1 MTARRWV
8 TGPGDGRT
16 VGEVLALAG
25 ADAHALRD
33 GRVFIGRKRARA
45 AHDPVAVGDVVEV
58 APPGLAATTPL
69 VILARE
75 GDVIAVDKPAGMP
88 TIADHRGAADAL
100 VTRVAREL
108 DVDPSRVHPSS
119 RLDRD
124 VSGVVTFA
132 LSRRAAARL
141 LEAREAGRYD
151 RRYAAV
157 ALSEPRPSHGQW
169 AAPIGRARDPRLRRA
184 DGEGAIAA
192 LTRYATAAR
201 ASCGEAMLAVTPI
214 TGRTH
219 QIRVHAAHAGVPLVG
234 DLDYGGRARFT
245 LPGGAVLELRRIA
258 LHAAR
263 VVIRAARGTPFVAE
277 APVPAE
283 LEQLWARLGGAPDA
297 WNLCVAMEVP

>member
-1 MTARRWV
+1 MTTRRWV

-33 GRVFIGRKRARA
+33 GRVFVGRKRARA

-58 APPGLAATTPL
+58 APPAAAAATPL
-69 VILARE
+69 TVLARD
-75 GDVIAVDKPAGMP
+75 GDVVAVDKPAGMP
-88 TIADHRGAADAL
+88 TIADHRGATDAL
-100 VTRVAREL
+100 ATRLAREL
-108 DVDPSRVHPSS
+108 DLDPSRVHPSS

-141 LEAREAGRYD
+141 LEAREAGRYE

-157 ALSEPRPSHGQW
+157 AASEPRPSHGQW
-169 AAPIGRARDPRLRRA
+169 TAPIGRARDPRLRRA
-184 DGEGAIAA
+184 EGEGAIAA
-192 LTRYATAAR
+192 STRYATTAR
-201 ASCGEAMLAVTPI
+201 AGHGEAMLAVAPV

-234 DLDYGGRARFT
+234 DRDYGGAARIT
-245 LPGGAVLELRRIA
+245 LPGGVVFEPRRIA

-263 VVIRAARGTPFVAE
+263 VVIRPPRGTPFVAE
-277 APVPAE
+277 SPVPAE
-283 LEQLWARLGGAPDA
+283 LQQLWVRLGGTPDA
-297 WNLCVAMEVP
+297 WDLCVAMEVP

>member
-33 GRVFIGRKRARA
+33 GRVFVGRKRARA

-58 APPGLAATTPL
+58 AAPGPAAAMPLA
-69 VILARE
+69 ILARE
-75 GDVIAVDKPAGMP
+75 GDIVAVDKPAGMP

-100 VTRVAREL
+100 ATRVAREL
-108 DVDPSRVHPSS
+108 DIDPSRVHPTS

-141 LEAREAGRYD
+141 LEAREAGRYE
-151 RRYAAV
+151 RRYAAIS
-157 ALSEPRPSHGQW
+157 AREPHPSHGEW
-169 AAPIGRARDPRLRRA
+169 NAPIGRARDPRLRRA
-184 DGEGAIAA
+184 HGEGAIAA
-192 LTRYATAAR
+192 LTRYATSALAGH
-201 ASCGEAMLAVTPI
+201 GEAMLAVVPI

-234 DLDYGGRARFT
+234 DREYGGAPRFT

-263 VVIRAARGTPFVAE
+263 VVIRMARGAPFVAE

-283 LEQLWARLGGAPDA
+283 LAQIWERLGGEADA
-297 WNLCVAMEVP
+297 WNLGAAMEVP

>member
-16 VGEVLALAG
+16 VGEVLARAG

-33 GRVFIGRKRARA
+33 GRVFVGRKRARA

-58 APPGLAATTPL
+58 AAPAPASTAPL
-69 VILARE
+69 VILARD
-75 GDVIAVDKPAGMP
+75 GDVVAVDKPAGMS

-100 VTRVAREL
+100 VNRLAREL
-108 DVDPSRVHPSS
+108 GVDASRVHPTS

-141 LEAREAGRYD
+141 LEAREAGRYE
-151 RRYAAV
+151 RRYAAL
-157 ALSEPRPSHGQW
+157 ASSEPRPSRGPW
-169 AAPIGRARDPRLRRA
+169 DAPIGHARDPRLRRA
-184 DGEGAIAA
+184 HGEGAVAA
-192 LTRYATAAR
+192 LTHYATAAR
-201 ASCGEAMLAVTPI
+201 ADGGETLLAVAPI

-219 QIRVHAAHAGVPLVG
+219 QIRVHAAHAGVPLLG
-234 DLDYGGRARFT
+234 DRDYGGAARLT
-245 LPGGAVLELRRIA
+245 LPGGAVLELRRVA

-263 VVIRAARGTPFVAE
+263 VVIGAARGTPFVAQ

-283 LEQLWARLGGAPDA
+283 LDQLWARLGGAPDA
-297 WNLCVAMEVP
+297 WNLCVAMELP